1 MGVPHGFK
9 ADADRIAIGL
19 RRQMGL
25 RDNAPIDVEALADR
39 LGISV
44 VPLSSFVD
52 VRPQCVEQL
61 VNWDV
66 GAFSASLLHIERV
79 RVILVNDGHSVPRR
93 NSNVAHEIAHALLCH
108 PPQPFDHVNG
118 RDFDQGVEAEA
129 NCLAG
134 HILIPNAAALYIVRS
149 GREAE
154 ARDQY
159 GVSNQL
165 LQWRLGASGARI
177 RQQRWQRRGQPQALR
192 AARRAPSVVPLGRAG
207 LT

>member
-1 MGVPHGFK
+1 MGSRLTLIGLLLGCAGRWASATTRRLTLK
-9 ADADRIAIGL
+9 LWRIAW
-19 RRQMGL
+19 
-25 RDNAPIDVEALADR
+25 E
-39 LGISV
+39 S
-44 VPLSSFVD
+44 LSSRSHPFVD

-154 ARDQY
+154 ARDRY